1 MSQEA
6 VFELIYN
13 AATCFIPTN
22 ELTEEQLDKLDNITY
37 DGCTCRLCRGD
48 NAVGHADR
56 KRLKICWSKPFFS
69 VLLTQK
75 MSMSATLFEAVDTI
89 LHEIIH
95 ILFPDYDE
103 EQTRQKTHEW
113 LKRNLWLESH
123 RQFTCLSKS
132 ELTEMGYSFRNG
144 SQQRSGSEKVY

>member
-1 MSQEA
+1 MVSQEA
-6 VFELIYN
+6 VFALIYN

-37 DGCTCRLCRGD
+37 HGCTCRLCRKD
-48 NAVGHADR
+48 KVLGHANR
-56 KRLKICWSKPFFS
+56 MRLQIGWSKPFFS

-75 MSMSATLFEAVDTI
+75 MLMATTLFEAVGTV

-103 EQTRQKTHEW
+103 KQTRQKTCEW
-113 LKRNLWLESH
+113 LKRNLWFESY
-123 RQFTCLSKS
+123 RKIECLSKS
-132 ELTEMGYSFRNG
+132 ELTETGYSLKN
-144 SQQRSGSEKVY
+144 EKKE

>member
-1 MSQEA
+1 LVSQEA
-6 VFELIYN
+6 VFKLIYN

-37 DGCTCRLCRGD
+37 HGCTCRLCRGG
-48 NAVGHADR
+48 NALGHPDGMALGHADR
-56 KRLKICWSKPFFS
+56 MKLKICWSKPFFS
-69 VLLTQK
+69 VLLTQE
-75 MSMSATLFEAVDTI
+75 MSMSATLFAAVDTI

-95 ILFPDYDE
+95 ILFPEYDE
-103 EQTRQKTHEW
+103 EETRQKTCEW

-132 ELTEMGYSFRNG
+132 DLTEMGYSL
-144 SQQRSGSEKVY
+144 KK